1 MDSKFMKTALCAAVL
16 CAAGT
21 LALAQQATV
30 AVFDFTIPAVSVR
43 DYQNENF
50 TNPLETPPDS
60 LMDPAE
66 MDKLPEEDRLAI
78 MRREQEAMAQWQRQ
92 KRAIEVKRYEDRMEA
107 NSKVRDILLKTEE
120 GRQVIQGVGIMEAA
134 LASHPDV
141 FRVFRPV
148 TADNRAQ
155 RNQDLQ
161 NQLYGLGGSEKL
173 PEAPAYYVE
182 GEVGDL
188 DARTISQVSGP
199 TTLKATFYRLPIT
212 IKMYEMGS
220 GQLVGAYSE
229 EVTTRDQSA
238 GFAPKSRQEIMQTLL
253 RQATKDAAARFAA
266 AFRPAVQPV
275 AQPVQPQG
283 PIGYV
288 PVMPMPIN
296 AQ

>member
-1 MDSKFMKTALCAAVL
+1 MDSRLLKTAACAAFLCAAAF
-16 CAAGT
+16 CAQ
-21 LALAQQATV
+21 AQVSV

-50 TNPLETPPDS
+50 ANPLENPPES
-60 LMDPAE
+60 LLPPSE
-66 MDKLPEEDRLAI
+66 MDRLPEEDRLAI

-92 KRAIEVKRYEDRMEA
+92 KRAIELKRYEDRLEA

-134 LASHPDV
+134 LAAHSDV
-141 FRVFRPV
+141 FAVFRPV

-161 NQLYGLGGSEKL
+161 NQLYGLDGSGKL
-173 PEAPAYYVE
+173 PEAPSYYVE

-188 DARTISQVSGP
+188 DSRTVSQVSGP
-199 TTLKATFYRLPIT
+199 TTLKATFYRLPVT

-220 GQLVGAYSE
+220 GRMMAAFSE
-229 EVTTRDQSA
+229 EMTTRDQAA

-253 RQATKDAAARFAA
+253 RQAAKEAAARFAA
-266 AFRPAVQPV
+266 LFRPAPQP
-275 AQPVQPQG
+275 AAPQPAPQG

-288 PVMPMPIN
+288 PVLPMPVN